1 MTECK
6 NIEILYFTDI
16 LCVWAYLEQIRVDE
30 LKRQFDSKIEFKYH
44 FIPLFGSV
52 ATKMKNEW
60 DEKGGVTAY
69 GKFVHDLSLKY
80 EHIKIHPDVWKI
92 NTPKTSINCHVFL
105 KAIQL
110 LESAEQM
117 DKGVCQADDGK
128 GVFETAVWRLRCAF
142 FRDAEDISD
151 NSVLMK
157 IANELNLPV
166 DKIQL
171 KIDNGEAHAAL
182 NDDAALKAKHEVKG
196 SPTLVF
202 NEGRQMIYGNVGYKV
217 VAANIE
223 ELLNNTENNA
233 SWC

>member
-16 LCVWAYLEQIRVDE
+16 LCVWAYLEQIRIDE
-30 LKRQFDSKIEFKYH
+30 LKSHFDSKIELKYH

-52 ATKMKNEW
+52 STKMKNEW
-60 DEKGGVTAY
+60 EEKGGVAAY

-80 EHIKIHPDVWKI
+80 EHIKIHPDIWKL
-92 NTPKTSINCHVFL
+92 NTPKTSINCHAFL

-110 LESAEQM
+110 LELEERLE
-117 DKGVCQADDGK
+117 KGTCQQDEGK
-128 GVFETAVWRLRCAF
+128 GIFETAVWRVRCGF
-142 FRDAEDISD
+142 FRDALDISAHS
-151 NSVLMK
+151 NLMD
-157 IANELNLPV
+157 IANELNLPLE
-166 DKIQL
+166 KIEE
-171 KIDNGEAHAAL
+171 KINNGEAHAAL
-182 NDDAALKAKHEVKG
+182 SDDMALKAKHEVKG

-223 ELLNNTENNA
+223 ELLNKADDNA